1 MHIKVFLLKLFCL
14 KKACMSV
21 AASLILIW
29 FFAESSLPAS
39 KLFETKILSKK
50 LGGANLPYRGVRP
63 MGMGNVFAAIS
74 DDLDAFYYNP
84 AGIAAARKLRISL
97 QPIRFIPT
105 QDFYDELKELDQLVD
120 DIEAINESPKP
131 LEDPDLEDEIR
142 RLTQRMERLID
153 DDLGLDV
160 ASPLRFVVPF
170 HVGDYAVAIGGIAH
184 AWSASQLYVQ
194 RRGLDWNDF
203 VKDILDDDLIYDIM
217 AEVSYGGAAA
227 IEVPATTL
235 PLEVSF
241 GLAARRI
248 HRWQMTDRDDPL
260 GIEEL
265 INPYGKDGIE
275 GTADDFKERYFDPED
290 PLAIVSEARG
300 YSIDAGT
307 ISWFR
312 EIASLGLAFR
322 NVFGKIG
329 DEELPRGLEVSTAMN
344 LARLGSQGLQN
355 LDVILAASSDNE
367 TWGSGNIVDRA
378 RFGVEVVWNLPS
390 LAISGRAGS
399 NYGYMTLGA
408 GIQLAF
414 LDFDYAFYSDKDVD
428 WHAFSLNLTF

>member
-1 MHIKVFLLKLFCL
+1 MRKYMP
-14 KKACMSV
+14 ATAM
-21 AASLILIW
+21 ILIC
-29 FFAESSLPAS
+29 FLAFIESSSSAS

-50 LGGANLPYRGVRP
+50 LCGADLPYRGVRP
-63 MGMGNVFAAIS
+63 MGMGNIFAATS

-84 AGIAAARKLRISL
+84 AGIAAVRKLRIDL

-105 QDFYDELKELDQLVD
+105 QDFYDELRELDQLVD
-120 DIEAINESPKP
+120 DIEAINESQYP
-131 LEDPDLEDEIR
+131 LEDPDLEDERR
-142 RLTQRMERLID
+142 RLTQRMERLMN

-160 ASPLRFVVPF
+160 ASPLRFVVPL
-170 HVGDYAVAIGGIAH
+170 HVRDYAVAIGGIAH

-203 VKDILDDDLIYDIM
+203 VKDMLDDDLIYDIM

-235 PLEVSF
+235 PLEISF

-248 HRWQMTDRDDPL
+248 HRWQMTDKDDPL

-275 GTADDFKERYFDPED
+275 GTDDDFKERYFDPED
-290 PLAIVSEARG
+290 PLDSVSEARG

-307 ISWFR
+307 IAWFR
-312 EIASLGLAFR
+312 EIASLGLAFQ
-322 NVFGKIG
+322 NVFGEIG
-329 DEELPRGLEVSTAMN
+329 DEKLSRNLDVSTALN

-355 LDVILAASSDNE
+355 LDIILAASSNNE

-378 RFGVEVVWNLPS
+378 RFGIEVVWSLPS

-414 LDFDYAFYSDKDVD
+414 LDFDYAFYSDKDAD
-428 WHAFSLNLTF
+428 WHAFALNLAF